1 MDRREFLRRSAP
13 VTALPF
19 FLGGFSV
26 QAYGR
31 SRLLDALATLSAASD
46 RVLVLVQMNGG
57 NDGLNMVIPLD
68 QYSALST
75 ARANVL
81 INESLVLRMTNET
94 GLHPI
99 MTGLKSLYDGGR
111 LVTVQGV
118 SYPNP
123 NQSHFRATDI
133 WLTGSDSSQVLQTGW
148 LGRFLD
154 REYPNFPVGYPNAE
168 MPDPLAVQIGS
179 VVSPGL
185 QGANLSMGVAVTNP
199 NATYTIPGG
208 SDTPP
213 PGPAGDELTYIRQVA
228 QQTQVYVDAI
238 RAASNRVANLSTLY
252 PAGSLASQL
261 RIVARLIGGG
271 LKTRV
276 YVVNIGGFDTHS
288 SQVVSGQTH
297 LGSHANLLNQLSAS
311 ITAFQDDIRLLGV
324 SDRVLGM
331 TFSEFGRRIR
341 SNASVGTDHG
351 TGAPL
356 FLFGDGVNPGIV
368 GTNPVIPF
376 NPPENSNIP
385 MQFDFRNIYG
395 TILQNWFGV
404 STTVLQQIIPAYRQT
419 LPLIAPSAITEV
431 RQEGR
436 VPEGFVLNQN
446 YPNPFN
452 PTTTI
457 SFGLPAVSRVRVDVY
472 NALGERMETLIDRE
486 LDSGYHQVKWTARV
500 ASGMYFYRMEA
511 VAVSNPG
518 QRYVETMKMVL
529 MK

>member
-75 ARANVL
+75 ARSNVML
-81 INESLVLRMTNET
+81 NESLVLRMSPET

-99 MTGLKSLYDGGR
+99 MTGMKDLYDGGR

-133 WLTGSDSSQVLQTGW
+133 WLTGSDSNQVLQTGW

-154 REYPNFPVGYPNAE
+154 REYPNFPVGYPNTD

-185 QGANLSMGVAVTNP
+185 QGQNLSMGVAVTNP

-208 SDTPP
+208 SDDPP
-213 PGPAGDELTYIRQVA
+213 PGPAGDELSYIRQVA

-238 RAASNRVANLSTLY
+238 RTASNRVSNLSTLY
-252 PAGSLASQL
+252 PNGSLANQL

-276 YVVNIGGFDTHS
+276 YIVNIGGFDTHS

-311 ITAFQDDIRLLGV
+311 IAAFQDDVRLLGV

-356 FLFGDGVNPGIV
+356 FLFGDNVNPGIV
-368 GTNPVIPF
+368 GVNPVIPF
-376 NPPENSNIP
+376 NPPDNANIP

-404 STTVLQQIIPAYRQT
+404 STTVLGQILPTYRQAM
-419 LPLIAPSAITEV
+419 PLIAPSAITEV
-431 RQEGR
+431 QDESR
-436 VPEGFVLNQN
+436 VPEGFVLDQN

-452 PTTTI
+452 PTTTV
-457 SFGLPAVSRVRVDVY
+457 SFGLPAVSRVRLEVY
-472 NALGERMETLIDRE
+472 NALGERVETLVDRE
-486 LDSGYHQVKWTARV
+486 MDAGYHRVNWTARV
-500 ASGMYFYRMEA
+500 SSGMYFCRMEA

-518 QRYVETMKMVL
+518 QRHVETRKMVL